1 MAIPVLNARS
11 FALPLLASLLL
22 PFSASAGNFSYTWVE
37 GSYSDISADDFDFDG
52 DAWAIEGSFQV
63 HDMVFLFAGYEMGDY
78 DFDVETDTY
87 ELGVGMAFPFGEQ
100 ADLVVGTSYVDV
112 SVEIPGFED
121 ADDDGYSLFGGFR
134 YAVTDAF
141 QVDAGLRYVDLSD
154 SGDDTGYTLGGRY
167 YFTPAWAVGAGYTIS
182 DDADLWTLSVRWEM
196 PR

>member
-1 MAIPVLNARS
+1 MAISVLKAPRLALPVLAG
-11 FALPLLASLLL
+11 LLL
-22 PFSASAGNFSYTWVE
+22 PFAAGASNFSYTWVE
-37 GSYSDISADDFDFDG
+37 GSYSDVSADDFDFDG
-52 DAWAIEGSFQV
+52 DAWAIEGSYQF
-63 HDMVFLFAGYEMGDY
+63 HDSVFVFAGYEMGDF

-87 ELGVGMAFPFGEQ
+87 EIGVGMAFPFGER

-112 SVEIPGFED
+112 SVDTPFGD

-134 YAVTDAF
+134 YGVTDAF

-167 YFTPAWAVGAGYTIS
+167 YFAPAWAIGAAYTTS